1 MKLNTFQFQQRL
13 DKRSIADPYAETRL
27 EMQQLQFS
35 VHKDSVRKGSVRKS
49 QTVAVTASS
58 RGISNIVP
66 IMCGVVDHFRES
78 GLEPF
83 IVPAMGSHAGGTAES
98 QRQLLY
104 DYGLTES
111 VLGCPIRSSMETV
124 VLGNIGINSNDT
136 ANDMALDNPVFSDC
150 IPVHFDRIT
159 SEADHVFLVNRIKS
173 HTRFSGTIES
183 GLLKMLMIGLG
194 NAYGASIYHRAI
206 SNDRF
211 SAVIRQ
217 VADFLMQKISL
228 LGGLGIVENG
238 EGQTA
243 FLKAIHAS
251 NLIAEEEKLLCLA
264 KTLMPQLPFQ
274 EIDLLF
280 IEQIGKNISGT
291 GFDSNIVGRKFDDH
305 KAVRGEKPIVH
316 CIAVLGLTSETAGNA
331 NGIGMAEFCLSSV
344 LREIDWQKT
353 RLNAITANHVS
364 AAMIPLDYQTEE
376 EIINAAWQT
385 LGQPKPENF
394 RVVWIRN
401 TLHLETI
408 TASEALRNEVIKS
421 GHKIIEP

>member
-1 MKLNTFQFQQRL
+1 MKLNTFRFHQHL
-13 DKRSIADPYAETRL
+13 DKRAITDPYTETRL
-27 EMQQLQFS
+27 EMRKLRF
-35 VHKDSVRKGSVRKS
+35 SVRKG

-104 DYGLTES
+104 GYGLTES
-111 VLGCPIRSSMETV
+111 VVGCPIRSSMETI
-124 VLGNIGINSNDT
+124 VLGELRIDSSVRVDSHGT
-136 ANDMALDNPVFSDC
+136 ASSDC
-150 IPVHFDRIT
+150 IPVHFDRT
-159 SEADHVFLVNRIKS
+159 ASEADHVFLVNRIKS

-194 NAYGASIYHRAI
+194 NACGAGIYHRAI
-206 SNDRF
+206 SDDRF
-211 SAVIRQ
+211 SAVIRR

-243 FLKAIHAS
+243 LLKALHAS
-251 NLIAEEEKLLCLA
+251 ELLAGEEKLLLLA
-264 KTLMPQLPFQ
+264 KTLMPRLPFQ
-274 EIDLLF
+274 EIDLLL

-305 KAVRGEKPIVH
+305 KAVRGEKPVIH
-316 CIAVLGLTSETAGNA
+316 CIAVLGLTPETAGNA

-344 LREIDWQKT
+344 LREIDWRKT

-364 AAMIPLDYQTEE
+364 AAMVPLDYQTEA

-394 RVVWIRN
+394 RVVWIRD

-408 TASEALRNEVIKS
+408 TASEALRKEVIKS
-421 GHKIIEP
+421 EYEIIEMESKQF

>member
-1 MKLNTFQFQQRL
+1 MKLNTFRFHQQL
-13 DKRSIADPYAETRL
+13 DKRSIADPYANTRS
-27 EMQQLQFS
+27 EMQQLRF
-35 VHKDSVRKGSVRKS
+35 SVRKG

-124 VLGNIGINSNDT
+124 VLGELRIAPNDT
-136 ANDMALDNPVFSDC
+136 VSSDC

-194 NAYGASIYHRAI
+194 NDQGACVYHRAI

-211 SAVIRQ
+211 STVIRQ
-217 VADFLMQKISL
+217 AADFLMQKISL

-243 FLKAIHAS
+243 LLKALHAS
-251 NLIAEEEKLLCLA
+251 DLLTGEEKLLFLA
-264 KTLMPQLPFQ
+264 KKLMPQLPFQ
-274 EIDLLF
+274 EIDLLL

-305 KAVRGEKPIVH
+305 KAVRSERPIIH
-316 CIAVLGLTSETAGNA
+316 CIAVLGLTPETAGNA

-376 EIINAAWQT
+376 EIINTAWKT

-394 RVVWIRN
+394 RVVWIRD

-408 TASEALRNEVIKS
+408 TASEALRTEVIKS
-421 GHKIIEP
+421 GCKIIETESI